1 MTSTTS
7 TTTTSSVMPVTA
19 NINAQVSEE
28 IEHPLEIIDVADKI
42 FIKCLT
48 HEDIRGI
55 QALGCTSKPI
65 SKNIHSLKEE
75 KCLVDTLYLQERFPD
90 LRILDTNILPDLQV
104 HEKFPISIFTLVKG
118 QQDLNPHVEGDVGT
132 SILIMR
138 KGTTLN
144 KMVDYA
150 GSGQTEEEKM
160 EIVFFPNNIP
170 TELGVDAVEETHVVL
185 ITNNIFKNSRSK
197 TYSQHCELVRD
208 EHQCELPTALEYIG
222 LIVLTRKIYNQCL
235 YGQDPW
241 TYGRSSTMF
250 QGFPLVVGGSAPG
263 RLSVGGFHG
272 FDSGRYGAGS
282 RRKF

>member
-7 TTTTSSVMPVTA
+7 TTTTSSVMPVTT
-19 NINAQVSEE
+19 NINAQISEE
-28 IEHPLEIIDVADKI
+28 IEHPLEIMDVADKI

-48 HEDIRGI
+48 NEDIRGI

-65 SKNIHSLKEE
+65 SKNIHFLKED
-75 KCLVDTLYLQERFPD
+75 KRLVDTKYLQETFPD

-104 HEKFPISIFTLVKG
+104 YEKFSISMFTLVKG
-118 QQDLNPHVEGDVGT
+118 QQDLNPHVESNEGT
-132 SILIMR
+132 SLLIMR

-150 GSGQTEEEKM
+150 ESGQTEEEKM
-160 EIVFFPNNIP
+160 AIDFFPDDIP
-170 TELGVDAVEETHVVL
+170 TELGEDAVDETYVVL
-185 ITNNIFKNSRSK
+185 ITNNVFKNSRYK
-197 TYSQHCELVRD
+197 TYSQHCAFVRD

-222 LIVLTRKIYNQCL
+222 LIVVTRKIYNQCL

-263 RLSVGGFHG
+263 RLRVISSGY
-272 FDSGRYGAGS
+272 DSEGRGAGS